1 MCRWRLTGGGVG
13 VGRGVGWGEG
23 RKGGGLCW
31 NASGL
36 EWHLLHLGPADGLF
50 YL

>member
-1 MCRWRLTGGGVG
+1 MGAW
-13 VGRGVGWGEG
+13 GWGEVWGGG
-23 RKGGGLCW
+23 RVEREGGLCW